1 MMRISQVIL
10 YIVILCNAITA
21 YAQQPLIM
29 IPDKP
34 AQTDSITL
42 YFNAEQGNR
51 ALYNWK
57 GDVFLHSGIITQKSA
72 DRKSVV

>member
-1 MMRISQVIL
+1 MMNIPLLIRCIG
-10 YIVILCNAITA
+10 ILCTAITA

-29 IPDKP
+29 IPVTP

-57 GDVFLHSGIITQKSA
+57 
-72 DRKSVV
+72 